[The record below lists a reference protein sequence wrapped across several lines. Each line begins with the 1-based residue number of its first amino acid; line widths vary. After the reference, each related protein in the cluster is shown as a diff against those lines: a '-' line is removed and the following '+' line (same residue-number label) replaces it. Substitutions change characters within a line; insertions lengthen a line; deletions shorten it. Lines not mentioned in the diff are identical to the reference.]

1 MSESNKQIGGQ
12 IKRGFV
18 WNFAEQVSYKL
29 IQFIIQLVLAR
40 ILMPDDYGLCALVL
54 AFINIADVLVK
65 SGFSSAL
72 IQKKEA
78 KSIDFSSVCY
88 FCVGIAILL
97 YIILFF
103 SSSLIADYFNDERI
117 SNVMRVMGI
126 VLIIGAFNSVQ
137 VSIVYKNMQFKKSF
151 VGNILGMSISA
162 FAGIIAALQGLG
174 VWALVIQYITNK
186 LVNCFT
192 FYRLVRWLPKWEFS
206 IDSIKQLFS
215 YGWKLMVSSI
225 FQTVSSDIYSL
236 VIGKHFSKSQLGVY
250 DTGQKIP
257 ANLGNTIASTMGGV
271 LFPAFSKIQ
280 NDPERIRSYL
290 KKINS
295 ITSFVIFPFM
305 MGIAAMASPLVE
317 IILTNK
323 WAAAVPILQIACFI
337 YMFYPIHL
345 ANLQIAKAVG
355 RTDISMWQEIAKKII
370 DIVMLVLMVR
380 WGLIWVAIGLF
391 ISSTLALWINIEPN
405 NKFIHYNTLHQLWD
419 VLPSLIIGIVT
430 ASAMYILDVFLNMNC
445 FGLLMLQIITGA
457 IVFVI
462 LTVLFNKKTFLLVK
476 DQIANLKN

>member
-1 MSESNKQIGGQ
+1 MTESNKQIGGQ
-12 IKRGFV
+12 IKRGFI

-88 FCVGIAILL
+88 FCVGIALVLYFLL
-97 YIILFF
+97 FI
-103 SSSLIADYFNDERI
+103 SSSFIAEFFNDERI

-151 VGNILGMSISA
+151 IGNILGMSISA
-162 FAGIIAALQGLG
+162 IAGIIAALQGLG

-186 LVNCFT
+186 VVNCFT
-192 FYRLVRWLPKWEFS
+192 FYRLVRWLPRWEFS
-206 IDSIKQLFS
+206 FESIKQLFS

-236 VIGKHFSKSQLGVY
+236 VIGKYFTKSQLGVY

-257 ANLGNTIASTMGGV
+257 ANLGNTVASTMGGV

-280 NDPERIRSYL
+280 NDPERMRSYL

-305 MGIAAMASPLVE
+305 MGIAAMAGPLVE
-317 IILTNK
+317 LILTNK
-323 WAAAVPILQIACFI
+323 WSAAVPILQIACFI

-355 RTDISMWQEIAKKII
+355 RTDISMWQEIAKKLL

-380 WGLIWVAIGLF
+380 WGLLWVAVGLLV
-391 ISSTLALWINIEPN
+391 SSTLALWINIEPN

-419 VLPSLIIGIVT
+419 VLPSFIIGTIT
-430 ASAMYILDVFLNMNC
+430 ATIMYVIGVVLDMNC
-445 FGLLMLQIITGA
+445 FGLLMLQIVIGA
-457 IVFVI
+457 LAFII
-462 LTVLFNKKTFLLVK
+462 LTFLFNKKTYMIVK
-476 DQIANLKN
+476 EQIVNLKN